1 MINLPAHQ
9 LASVTFPRGQ
19 EDRLPYAILC
29 KAVIGSRSPS
39 QAACWRGSRL
49 PTGSGSKRKKIMR
62 DWQQIAVE
70 SHYLTAVGVKEALEA
85 GDIHEALR
93 GIDELIDAMR
103 RSEQRAVRSQLV
115 WLMTHILK
123 WHTQP
128 THCSPSWVATIN
140 HARQKIWDSQEET
153 PSITNEV
160 IQGMWDRC
168 FQRAK
173 QQAEDETGQPIS
185 LTSLSWD
192 EVFHTR
198 YRREH
203 P

>member
-1 MINLPAHQ
+1 M
-9 LASVTFPRGQ
+9 
-19 EDRLPYAILC
+19 
-29 KAVIGSRSPS
+29 
-39 QAACWRGSRL
+39 
-49 PTGSGSKRKKIMR
+49 
-62 DWQQIAVE
+62 DWQKIAVE

-85 GDIHEALR
+85 GDIHAALQ

-115 WLMTHILK
+115 RLMMHILK
-123 WHTQP
+123 WQVQP
-128 THCSPSWVATIN
+128 TYRSPSWVATIN
-140 HARQKIWDSQEET
+140 HARQEIWDSQEET
-153 PSITNEV
+153 PSITDEV

-173 QQAEDETGQPIS
+173 QQAEDETGQPIPA
-185 LTSLSWD
+185 LSLSWN

-198 YRREH
+198 HRLER

>member
-1 MINLPAHQ
+1 
-9 LASVTFPRGQ
+9 
-19 EDRLPYAILC
+19 
-29 KAVIGSRSPS
+29 
-39 QAACWRGSRL
+39 
-49 PTGSGSKRKKIMR
+49 MR

-115 WLMTHILK
+115 RLMTHILK
-123 WHTQP
+123 WHAQP
-128 THCSPSWVATIN
+128 THRSPSWVATIN
-140 HARQKIWDSQEET
+140 HARQEIWDSQEET
-153 PSITNEV
+153 PSITDEV
-160 IQGMWDRC
+160 IRGMWDRC

-173 QQAEDETGQPIS
+173 QQAEDETGQPIA
-185 LTSLSWD
+185 LTSLPWD
-192 EVFHTR
+192 DVFHTR
-198 YRREH
+198 YRRER